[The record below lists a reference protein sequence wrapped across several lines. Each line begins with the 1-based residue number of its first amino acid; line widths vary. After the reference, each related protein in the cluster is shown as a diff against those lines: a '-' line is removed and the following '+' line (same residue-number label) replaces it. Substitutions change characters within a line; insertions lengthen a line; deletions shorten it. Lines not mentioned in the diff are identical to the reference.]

1 MKQLGRFVSLA
12 LAGVLGGCGGDSTG
26 NGPQAAS
33 VTGVAGDN
41 QSGPTGSALAFPLSF
56 IALDGSGHPV
66 QGVQVS
72 WSASPT
78 GAATFNPSTG
88 TTDATGSASTAVTL
102 GSVVGS
108 ITIQAAVTGVQ
119 DVVYHVTALNPCD
132 ALNPYALGDT
142 VNGAL
147 THADCRIT
155 QGNLSFR
162 YDFYELD
169 LPDGQQS
176 IRIKEAPTG
185 TGSSQFD
192 PYVELF
198 LRSGALTGWDDDI
211 QNGVIQTSQLDIIL
225 GTGGQYVIGATSF
238 DADTV
243 GPYQL
248 TSSTRPANVSG
259 CRDVWMTPGA
269 TFTDTIRANDCAD
282 STSRFADIIYMYMQP
297 NQAIRIAERSTVINP
312 LLQLYTAN
320 FQTQRFDS
328 VAANDDSVSGNTNA
342 YLSYTVPSTT
352 SRWYLL
358 VIGTAAPNDTGE
370 YTLTFSPLAPSSRQ
384 SAPRDRMLP
393 VLPSGTFRGWKRH
406 PE

>member
-26 NGPQAAS
+26 TGPQAAS

-78 GAATFNPSTG
+78 GAATFAPATA
-88 TTDATGSASTAVTL
+88 TTDVDGSTATNVTL
-102 GSVVGS
+102 G
-108 ITIQAAVTGVQ
+108 AAIGNVT
-119 DVVYHVTALNPCD
+119 VTA
-132 ALNPYALGDT
+132 A

>member
-1 MKQLGRFVSLA
+1 M
-12 LAGVLGGCGGDSTG
+12 
-26 NGPQAAS
+26 
-33 VTGVAGDN
+33 
-41 QSGPTGSALAFPLSF
+41 
-56 IALDGSGHPV
+56 
-66 QGVQVS
+66 
-72 WSASPT
+72 
-78 GAATFNPSTG
+78 
-88 TTDATGSASTAVTL
+88 
-102 GSVVGS
+102 
-108 ITIQAAVTGVQ
+108 
-119 DVVYHVTALNPCD
+119 
-132 ALNPYALGDT
+132 NPYALGDT

-176 IRIKEAPTG
+176 IRITETPTG

-192 PYVELF
+192 PYVELY
-198 LRSGALTGWDDDI
+198 LRSGALIGWDDDI

-297 NQAIRIAERSTVINP
+297 NQAIRIAERSTVITRRLQSKPAIFHP
-312 LLQLYTAN
+312 LRSN
-320 FQTQRFDS
+320 S
-328 VAANDDSVSGNTNA
+328 
-342 YLSYTVPSTT
+342 
-352 SRWYLL
+352 
-358 VIGTAAPNDTGE
+358 
-370 YTLTFSPLAPSSRQ
+370 LAPT
-384 SAPRDRMLP
+384 AP
-393 VLPSGTFRGWKRH
+393 VFSGRTTRSISIK
-406 PE
+406 